1 MQAALSWFML
11 GLAAGFL
18 ACAASSFLLGG
29 LFGYAYLVA
38 GGLSA
43 CASFVVAMGGV
54 RLHRQ
59 GVGPEGNE
67 TR

>member
-1 MQAALSWFML
+1 MQAAFSWFML

-18 ACAASSFLLGG
+18 ACAANAFLLGG

-43 CASFVVAMGGV
+43 CASFVVAMSGV
-54 RLHRQ
+54 RVRRNGTGAEAGQ
-59 GVGPEGNE
+59 